1 MQIKKVYTRVN
12 PGLLYDE
19 IRDFVQKQDVVVDEA
34 KLETYS
40 MPTDSS
46 SFTYRGTLT
55 FTSNEKSKEGKEC
68 LRAHIVG
75 VPSQETKLVIDTNDK
90 LFSPEKVTLL
100 LEDIDFIFGSY
111 EERPDPDDAD

>member
-19 IRDFVQKQDVVVDEA
+19 IRDFVQKQGVAVGEA

-40 MPTDSS
+40 MPADSS
-46 SFTYRGTLT
+46 SFIYRGTLT
-55 FTSNEKSKEGKEC
+55 FTGNEKSKEGKEC

-75 VPSQETKLVIDTNDK
+75 VPSRETKLIIDTDDK
-90 LFSPEKVTLL
+90 LFDKEKVALL
-100 LEDIDFIFGSY
+100 LKDIDFIFGSY
-111 EERPDPDDAD
+111 EERPDSADED